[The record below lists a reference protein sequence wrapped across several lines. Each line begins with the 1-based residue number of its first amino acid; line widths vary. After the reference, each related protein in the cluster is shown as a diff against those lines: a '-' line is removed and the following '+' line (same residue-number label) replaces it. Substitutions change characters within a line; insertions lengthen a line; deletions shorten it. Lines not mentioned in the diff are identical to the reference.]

1 MVLNLLFSTCIC
13 AFIGWLTNFLAIKML
28 FHPHN
33 LVSICGLKLHGI
45 FPKRQKTLAAN
56 LAVAIEEELF
66 SHQDIEQTMHSPQ
79 FALGVKQKLLDG
91 FTDFLTH
98 RLGQVHPMAAM
109 LLTPELIGSISKLLE
124 SEMERI
130 VPALIETAAQE
141 IENSLNLRER
151 IQEKIEHLSIPRL
164 EKLLMGIMSKEFRFV
179 EFIGAVLGA
188 VIGLTQGCIFLI

>member
-1 MVLNLLFSTCIC
+1 
-13 AFIGWLTNFLAIKML
+13 
-28 FHPHN
+28 
-33 LVSICGLKLHGI
+33 
-45 FPKRQKTLAAN
+45 
-56 LAVAIEEELF
+56 
-66 SHQDIEQTMHSPQ
+66 
-79 FALGVKQKLLDG
+79 
-91 FTDFLTH
+91 
-98 RLGQVHPMAAM
+98 MAAM